1 MRSFTFRNGFDNIIK
16 KSKYY
21 IFGGDCY
28 MYGMLS
34 SGLVDI
40 VVEDTLKVHDYMALV
55 PVIQGAGGVITDKY
69 NNPITLDSD
78 GSVVATANSLIHKQA
93 INMINL

>member
-1 MRSFTFRNGFDNIIK
+1 
-16 KSKYY
+16 
-21 IFGGDCY
+21 
-28 MYGMLS
+28 MYGMIS

-40 VVEDTLKVHDYMALV
+40 VVEDALKAHDYMALV

-69 NNPITLDSD
+69 DKPITLDSD
-78 GSVVATANSLIHKQA
+78 GSVVATANPLIHKQA

>member
-1 MRSFTFRNGFDNIIK
+1 
-16 KSKYY
+16 
-21 IFGGDCY
+21 

-34 SGLVDI
+34 SGFVDI
-40 VVEDTLKVHDYMALV
+40 VVEDTLKAYDYMALV

-69 NNPITLDSD
+69 NNLITLDSD
-78 GSVVATANSLIHKQA
+78 GSVLATANSLIHNQA

>member
-1 MRSFTFRNGFDNIIK
+1 
-16 KSKYY
+16 
-21 IFGGDCY
+21 

-40 VVEDTLKVHDYMALV
+40 VVEDTLKVHDYMALI
-55 PVIQGAGGVITDKY
+55 PVVQGAGGVITDKY
-69 NNPITLDSD
+69 NKPITLDSD

-93 INMINL
+93 INLINLLYIFSGLFQFF